1 MAQLV
6 AHLHGME
13 RVRGSNPLSSTDR
26 VSGDFRTPFF
36 HTQIRNPNQHPNSSS
51 HWRKPDAARHL
62 TVQKS
67 PPSGGILPPTSLPA
81 SQNLQSLEKTRRNQ
95 TSHSPDSPS
104 HWNTRPAEAPSRVR
118 IIPAHGRIT
127 PLKDHCKRPS
137 QAGLAS
143 PLETSLNY

>member
-1 MAQLV
+1 MIAYCGFTHANSSVRATRRNLRDLCLRCILYKVCRADFGAMAQLV

-26 VSGDFRTPFF
+26 VSGDFRKPFF

-62 TVQKS
+62 TVQKP

-95 TSHSPDSPS
+95 APHSPDPSS
-104 HWNTRPAEAPSRVR
+104 HWN
-118 IIPAHGRIT
+118 I
-127 PLKDHCKRPS
+127 
-137 QAGLAS
+137 
-143 PLETSLNY
+143 